1 MIDAHVIKKMR
12 YYLGYQLIF
21 IFIFTVVTSV
31 GAFFHFLL
39 NHEISIVESWLHNNH
54 WEILILSKLFSVYL
68 INQWFKVK
76 LYELKRIRD
85 LIREL
90 VGYPEPRAIV
100 LSFFMLSAYLALS
113 GLKLSPQNMGYTYN
127 HMASYLG
134 IFLYFGIEFVVI
146 SYLEDVLNV
155 EKKPNTFSTALVYLI
170 LFIAAFRLSIPDYY
184 GMLPFMVLG
193 FSTLIFL
200 SGPFF
205 KNWGN
210 VVFYL
215 ICFIAPMGAIFGLD
229 PVWGDDFSLFRLKTK
244 LSLSF
249 LVIIWMI
256 SFAYYKYRKSFI
268 QGAKKLLR

>member
-1 MIDAHVIKKMR
+1 MR